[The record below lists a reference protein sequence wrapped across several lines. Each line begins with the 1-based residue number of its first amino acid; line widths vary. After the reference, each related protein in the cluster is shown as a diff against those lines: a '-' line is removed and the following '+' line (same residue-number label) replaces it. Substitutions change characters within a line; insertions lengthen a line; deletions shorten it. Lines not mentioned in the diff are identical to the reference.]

1 MIPIVGAL
9 LGTLAENGLT
19 LLSSAIQ
26 AKGKQI
32 VEEKWG
38 VKIPDNPT
46 PADVESLRQLQYE
59 HEEKLLE
66 LGIEKAKIEQEELK
80 ALLEAQA
87 NQENNVSDR
96 WKADMASDSW
106 LSKNIRPMTLVYILT
121 AYLLFAGL
129 SAAGINVQE
138 SYVSLLGQW
147 GMLVMTAYFGGRTVE
162 KVMELR
168 NKGDKWVLHKNKP
181 LSSWMLANW
190 FSTLRNKDSL
200 LPVES

>member
-1 MIPIVGAL
+1 MIPIVASL
-9 LGTLAENGLT
+9 LGTLAESGLG

-26 AKGKQI
+26 AKGKDV
-32 VEEKWG
+32 VEKTLG

-46 PADVESLRQLQYE
+46 PADVEKLRQLQYE
-59 HEEKLLE
+59 HEERLLE
-66 LGIEKAKIEQEELK
+66 LGIEKAKLEQQELE
-80 ALLEAQA
+80 ALLAAQA

-106 LSKNIRPMTLVYILT
+106 MSKNIRPMTLIYILS

-168 NKGDKWVLHKNKP
+168 SKGGDK
-181 LSSWMLANW
+181 
-190 FSTLRNKDSL
+190 
-200 LPVES
+200 

>member
-9 LGTLAENGLT
+9 LGTLAESGLN

-26 AKGKQI
+26 AKGKEV
-32 VEEKWG
+32 VENVLG
-38 VKIPDNPT
+38 VKISDNPS
-46 PADVESLRQLQYE
+46 PEEVEKLRQLQYD

-66 LGIEKAKIEQEELK
+66 LGIEKAKIELEELK
-80 ALLEAQA
+80 ALLAAQA
-87 NQENNVSDR
+87 NQEDNVSDR

-121 AYLLFAGL
+121 SYLLFAGL

-168 NKGDKWVLHKNKP
+168 NNGRDK
-181 LSSWMLANW
+181 
-190 FSTLRNKDSL
+190 
-200 LPVES
+200 